1 MNLLRRSSHDWLAWG
16 VIALIAVAA
25 AGLWA
30 RQLQRSQRA
39 LLNLENRLSMIM
51 TAPAGS
57 TAPCATVAPAGA
69 LVVLALGQSN
79 AANHGVLETGSPRIA
94 LLSAEGCTWA
104 TDPLPGATGQGGS
117 VWSRLPTALAK
128 RPGLPPVLLSV
139 LAVDASSVADWT
151 RPDSPLR
158 ARLQQHLDQMARWGY
173 PPELVLWYQGEAD
186 ARLNTPASQY
196 RLGLQA
202 LAGALQTAAGSP
214 RKILLAHSTVCRSA
228 ASAALSGAINQL
240 VASDPRFGQ
249 GPDLDHG
256 LQRNQRYDG
265 CHLSGAGLARAAEL
279 WADAVQIALLDPPQ
293 SPGAHP

>member
-1 MNLLRRSSHDWLAWG
+1 MKLRGRITARHSAWG
-16 VIALIAVAA
+16 LLILIAVA
-25 AGLWA
+25 GTGYWA
-30 RQLQRSQRA
+30 RQLQLSQRA
-39 LLNLENRLSMIM
+39 LLSLEARLGMIVA
-51 TAPAGS
+51 APVDS
-57 TAPCATVAPAGA
+57 IVPCATAAPAGA

-79 AANHGVLETGSPRIA
+79 AANHGIRDAGSPKVA
-94 LLSAEGCTWA
+94 LLTAAGCTWA
-104 TDPLPGATGQGGS
+104 TDPLPGATGQGGA
-117 VWSRLPTALAK
+117 VWSRLPAMLAA
-128 RPGLPPVLLSV
+128 RPGLPPVLMSV
-139 LAVDASSVADWT
+139 LAVDATSVADWT
-151 RPDSPLR
+151 RPESPLR
-158 ARLQQHLDQMARWGY
+158 ARLQQHLDRMAHWGH

>member
-30 RQLQRSQRA
+30 RQLQRSQQA
-39 LLNLENRLSMIM
+39 LLSLENRLSMIM
-51 TAPAGS
+51 AAPAGS

-128 RPGLPPVLLSV
+128 RRGLPPVLLSV
-139 LAVDASSVADWT
+139 LAVDATSVADWT
-151 RPDSPLR
+151 RSESPLR
-158 ARLQQHLDQMARWGY
+158 ARLQQHLGQMARWGY

-186 ARLNTPASQY
+186 AHLNTPASQY

-202 LAGALQTAAGSP
+202 LAGALRTAAGSP
-214 RKILLAHSTVCRSA
+214 RKILLAHSTVCHSE